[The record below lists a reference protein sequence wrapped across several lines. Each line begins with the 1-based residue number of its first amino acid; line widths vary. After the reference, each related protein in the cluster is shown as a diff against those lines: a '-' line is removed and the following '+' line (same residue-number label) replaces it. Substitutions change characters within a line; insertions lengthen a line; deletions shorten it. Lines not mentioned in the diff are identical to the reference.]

1 MISGGLTAGGTLKS
15 QKKAH
20 EREINSVHS
29 RLPPVKMPRNDEP
42 DIVFSKRDGRGIRQP
57 YDDPLLII
65 LRVEK
70 FNIHRVLIHNGSSA
84 DIIYIPA
91 FRQMK
96 LGKRRIRPF
105 TSPMVTFTGD
115 RVVPRVIVTLIVI
128 ASTYPA

>member
-1 MISGGLTAGGTLKS
+1 MKT
-15 QKKAH
+15 
-20 EREINSVHS
+20 
-29 RLPPVKMPRNDEP
+29 PRNDEL

-65 LRVEK
+65 LRVEE

-91 FRQMK
+91 FRRMK
-96 LGKRRIRPF
+96 LGKRRIRLF
-105 TSPMVTFTGD
+105 TSPMVSFIGD
-115 RVVPRVIVTLIVI
+115 KVVPRVIVTLIVI

>member
-1 MISGGLTAGGTLKS
+1 
-15 QKKAH
+15 
-20 EREINSVHS
+20 
-29 RLPPVKMPRNDEP
+29 MPRNDEP
-42 DIVFSKRDGRGIRQP
+42 DIVFSKRDGRDIRQP
-57 YDDPLLII
+57 YDDSLLII
-65 LRVEK
+65 LRVVE

-128 ASTYPA
+128 ASTYPV